1 MFQSLTKYIIEDGFK
16 DSCVLNILQNLQK
29 ISMTEFTVKQV
40 TICRVA
46 TFLNEALRQIKFLRN
61 LRNIKKK
68 LTVQIWTAT
77 CGFNKE

>member
-1 MFQSLTKYIIEDGFK
+1 
-16 DSCVLNILQNLQK
+16 
-29 ISMTEFTVKQV
+29 MTEFTVKQV

-46 TFLNEALRQIKFLRN
+46 TFLNEDFFRQIKFLRN
-61 LRNIKKK
+61 LRNIKKR